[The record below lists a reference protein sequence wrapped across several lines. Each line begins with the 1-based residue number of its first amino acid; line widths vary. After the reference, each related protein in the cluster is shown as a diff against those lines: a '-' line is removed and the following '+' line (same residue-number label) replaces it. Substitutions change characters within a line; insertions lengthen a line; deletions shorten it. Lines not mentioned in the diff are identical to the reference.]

1 MTTPPIPETT
11 DAPGEP
17 ITEEPPAPQHYL
29 ETVPL
34 AADADYRIRLYGP
47 AGVPVDSG
55 DLLRAGVVIAT
66 LQEGSEG
73 GWFARLATEGL
84 PEDVTYVAHT
94 PQKAAAHAAVM
105 HSAFTGA
112 PYGPPV
118 AAAADDETRQRADV
132 LRATL
137 RDVAAQHREAV
148 ALAAARAYL
157 HLEQNR
163 HFRELVGAL
172 DSLAVAVSED
182 HGSQQMTQHLNA
194 VQGAVNAWGG
204 SLPPDPGHPERG
216 QLAFPLASLLYASQR
231 LQSQVQATFAAI
243 HAERAADARDQAAP
257 AGPKPEV
264 QAVPAT
270 PADTGASEE
279 PTESRSAEVPESQ
292 TAETAWEQTPAA
304 PAEPTDATDP
314 GSPDSPDGAA
324 APEADGPALDAA
336 VDGIHRTLED
346 ALQSEH
352 PEATAQPGELPLWTS
367 TDTLPANTTAKE
379 PPAGP
384 LDVRTEF
391 QAVLDAWE
399 EYVPPENGTAQALV
413 AELDA
418 GLAALQRSLAEAVAP
433 AAPAAPPAARGQD
446 VAAPDESAEA
456 AAPPSVPQQAA
467 DINAALRRADTHATA
482 LQDLPEW
489 QKIQTVRGAFGR
501 MVSVMKERAGERF
514 DRLMRDGCVGEFFRK
529 VSIAVCDKV
538 AELAKAGADRLRPR
552 SKEIDTDAPAADA
565 LRDVA
570 VTATAYGSPG
580 GGRSGSQPA
589 SRDAASITVAIPAMR
604 QLGEALS
611 RPLPVAGRGGDGPRV
626 STAAARRKSTTR
638 GAARKPSGSA
648 EQAGR
653 LRRSGTDQQHGHKP
667 IRR

>member
-17 ITEEPPAPQHYL
+17 ITEEPPAPQHYF

-34 AADADYRIRLYGP
+34 AADADYRLRLYGL

-66 LQEGSEG
+66 LHEGSEG
-73 GWFARLATEGL
+73 GWFARLASEGL

-148 ALAAARAYL
+148 ALAAARAYPRF
-157 HLEQNR
+157 EQHR
-163 HFRELVGAL
+163 HFRGLVGAL
-172 DSLAVAVSED
+172 DSLAAAVSED
-182 HGSQQMTQHLNA
+182 HGPQQMTQHLNA
-194 VQGAVNAWGG
+194 VQEAVNAWGG
-204 SLPPDPGHPERG
+204 SLPADPDHPERG
-216 QLAFPLASLLYASQR
+216 QLAFPLASLLYDSQR
-231 LQSQVQATFAAI
+231 LQSQVQATLAAI
-243 HAERAADARDQAAP
+243 HAERAAARDQAAP
-257 AGPKPEV
+257 AEPEPEV
-264 QAVPAT
+264 QAVPAA
-270 PADTGASEE
+270 PADTGASVE
-279 PTESRSAEVPESQ
+279 PTNSRSAEVPESQ
-292 TAETAWEQTPAA
+292 TAEAAWEQTPAA
-304 PAEPTDATDP
+304 PAEPTDAAGP
-314 GSPDSPDGAA
+314 ESPESPDGAA

-336 VDGIHRTLED
+336 VDGIRRALED

-384 LDVRTEF
+384 LDVRAEL

-399 EYVPPENGTAQALV
+399 EYVPPENGTAQDLV
-413 AELDA
+413 AELEAD
-418 GLAALQRSLAEAVAP
+418 LATLQRSLAEAVAP
-433 AAPAAPPAARGQD
+433 AAPAAPPAGAGQD

-456 AAPPSVPQQAA
+456 AAPPSVPQPAA
-467 DINAALRRADTHATA
+467 DVNAALRRADTHATA

-489 QKIQTVRGAFGR
+489 QKLQTVRGAFGHL
-501 MVSVMKERAGERF
+501 VSVMKERAGERF
-514 DRLMRDGCVGEFFRK
+514 DRLMGDGRVGEFFRK
-529 VSIAVCDKV
+529 VSIAICDKV
-538 AELAKAGADRLRPR
+538 AELAKAGADRLRRR

-570 VTATAYGSPG
+570 DTATAYGSPG
-580 GGRSGSQPA
+580 RSRSGPPPA
-589 SRDAASITVAIPAMR
+589 SRDAASTTVDIPAMR

-648 EQAGR
+648 EQAGH
-653 LRRSGTDQQHGHKP
+653 LRRSGTDQQQGHKP
-667 IRR
+667 TQR